1 MAGDKMCIRI
11 LTAQLVDGI
20 FNIRL
25 LMTNFSDFIKKIGR
39 KINFKGLAN
48 NPLFCFKKKI
58 YIKRFLSFKNGNLI
72 FGILSIFLFTT
83 ICYQCNAMASLN
95 GLENKHIVF
104 FNSFFDNTG
113 SQNKEELFVS
123 QSQATELEPPELKI
137 IQDNTLGGVAV
148 PYIVSTKVLGNVF
161 GGNSKRSRAIVEY
174 VVQPGDTFKSISTS
188 YDIAINTLLWANDL
202 TSSSKIKV
210 GQSLVILPTDGLL
223 HLVKSG
229 DTMDAIAKKYSALA
243 SEIISYNELASQE
256 DIYVGDILIIPNG
269 VMPKKAV
276 SINNNNQTVV
286 ASSYFINPT
295 YGKITQ
301 GIHYYNAIDVAN
313 KCGTPIYAASSGTV
327 QRVKYGYNFG
337 GGNLVTILHSNGTVT
352 YYGHLMTIFVKPGD
366 KVGVGERIALMG
378 GGTGTVGDGLSTGC
392 HLHFQVM
399 GAKNPLSIYYVGS
412 TIKLK

>member
-1 MAGDKMCIRI
+1 M
-11 LTAQLVDGI
+11 
-20 FNIRL
+20 N
-25 LMTNFSDFIKKIGR
+25 NFSDFIKKTWE
-39 KINFKGLAN
+39 KLNFKGLGN
-48 NPLFCFKKKI
+48 NPLFCFSKQNR
-58 YIKRFLSFKNGNLI
+58 IKREFKKLFRIKNEKFTFGLI
-72 FGILSIFLFTT
+72 SIFLFLA
-83 ICYQCNAMASLN
+83 ICFQCDTMASIN
-95 GLENKHIVF
+95 GLEKNHVVF

-113 SQNKEELFVS
+113 SQNKEELFIS

-161 GGNSKRSRAIVEY
+161 GGNSKKNKAITEY
-174 VVQPGDTFKSISTS
+174 VVQPGDTFKSIAEN
-188 YDIAINTLLWANDL
+188 YDIVVNTLLWANDL
-202 TSSSKIKV
+202 TSSSKLKV

-229 DTMDAIAKKYSALA
+229 DTIDAIAKKYSAST
-243 SEIISYNELASQE
+243 SEIISYNELANEE
-256 DIYVGDILIIPNG
+256 DIYIGDILIIPNG

-286 ASSYFINPT
+286 ANSYFINPT

-301 GIHYYNAIDVAN
+301 GIHYYNAIDIAN
-313 KCGTPIYAASSGTV
+313 KCGTPIYAASSGVV

-352 YYGHLMTIFVKPGD
+352 YYGHLMSIFVKPGD
-366 KVGVGERIALMG
+366 KIGVGERIALMG
-378 GGTGTVGDGLSTGC
+378 GGTGTVGDGISTGC

-399 GAKNPLSIYYVGS
+399 GAKNPLSVYYIGS